1 MNSLMAIASDHGE
14 VGPGAI
20 ERPLDVDPQS
30 GLFGIL
36 TCPQS
41 NLKNTGFIFL
51 NSGLLHRVG
60 PFRLY
65 VDIARRIATS
75 GFPSIRLDL
84 SGKGDSD
91 ALPGVSLAD
100 ANVVDISAACRK
112 LNEETGVRKFVIG
125 GLCSGADDAL
135 QAGLEIDGLAGL
147 FMFDGYAPK
156 TIRYYIKRY
165 GPKVLS
171 VQSWFKRLHSTT
183 SGRNDPE
190 AEIGS
195 LRNWGTRRDM
205 LERYDRLVNRGTH
218 ILAIFSGWAGND
230 YVYPSQLITT
240 IGNPQAVSL
249 VSELHYPDAA
259 HLFPLSMHRRLAVSG
274 FNDWAECSFPDAATV
289 EEMNSSQT

>member
-1 MNSLMAIASDHGE
+1 MNSPMPIARDHDVVESGI
-14 VGPGAI
+14 I
-20 ERPLDVDPQS
+20 EKPLDVDPQS

-36 TCPQS
+36 TCPQA

-84 SGKGDSD
+84 AGKGDSD

-100 ANVVDISAACRK
+100 ANVANLSAACRK
-112 LNEETGVRKFVIG
+112 LSEETGVQKFVIG

-135 QAGLEIDGLAGL
+135 QAGLEIDDLAGL
-147 FMFDGYAPK
+147 FMFDGFAPK

-165 GPKVLS
+165 GPKILS
-171 VQSWFKRLHSTT
+171 VQSWFKRLQTTT
-183 SGRNDPE
+183 SGQEKPGG
-190 AEIGS
+190 EIGG
-195 LRNWGTRRDM
+195 LRNWGTRREM
-205 LERYDRLVNRGTH
+205 LDRYDRLINRGTR

-230 YVYPSQLITT
+230 YVYPSQLITA
-240 IGNPQAVSL
+240 IDNPQSAAL
-249 VSELHYPDAA
+249 VSELHYPDAT
-259 HLFPLSMHRRLAVSG
+259 HLFSLSMHRRQAIAG
-274 FNDWAECSFPDAATV
+274 IADWAERSFPDAAPV
-289 EEMNSSQT
+289 